1 MSRSAHHF
9 NMHYTYGTDIQMT
22 SEVDDEQTITMT
34 GYDVHF
40 PPPDTGNTIYRVGR
54 GPREEGGQLQTIE
67 VTIRGVQYIY
77 PDPRRRRTYG
87 LTTRYLI
94 SCY

>member
-22 SEVDDEQTITMT
+22 SEVDGEQTITMT

-40 PPPDTGNTIYRVGR
+40 PLPDTGNTIYRVGR
-54 GPREEGGQLQTIE
+54 GP
-67 VTIRGVQYIY
+67 
-77 PDPRRRRTYG
+77 
-87 LTTRYLI
+87 
-94 SCY
+94 